1 VVGDIE
7 AILETGSVAAV
18 EIAASELA
26 KQGKATG
33 KCANCANPIIGSYC
47 SVCGQ
52 PTNVHRASVFEL
64 VHDFFS
70 ELVSFDSRILRTV
83 RALLFQPGELPLAF
97 KEGRTQRYMPAIRL
111 YLFVSLIFFV
121 LLGATGIAL
130 IQLEVVATPVKVSR
144 DAQGNY
150 FIPNPAYDKN
160 DPDTYF
166 LGKEIKIP
174 AARATQK
181 GGMYTFR
188 TNSYFFKRLGSVHSN
203 LTPAE
208 RAQLTE
214 PSPSMNVDT
223 DALLTREM
231 ENAGGD
237 KNAQRAIADARAHLH
252 AAGATAK
259 GQMLKGS
266 ITSGIQRIAADPAA
280 LNEPITTWLPR
291 ALFFLLPI
299 YAIILALM
307 HIRRRKEY
315 YFVDHLVFSLAIHTF
330 LFAGLIGA
338 AVLAQFVDDT
348 LVAVALFV
356 ALTVYIFLAMRR
368 FYKQSW
374 FWTSMKFVLVSGIY
388 TIFFLIPA
396 LAIVMSLG
404 FFGGKLG

>member
-1 VVGDIE
+1 MVGDLE
-7 AILETGSVAAV
+7 AILETGSIAAV
-18 EIAASELA
+18 ELAASELA

-47 SVCGQ
+47 AVCGQ
-52 PTNVHRASVFEL
+52 PTNVHRASLYDLGHE
-64 VHDFFS
+64 FFS

-97 KEGRTQRYMPAIRL
+97 KDGRTQRYMPAIRL

-130 IQLEVVATPVKVSR
+130 IQLEVVATPVKVQR
-144 DAQGNY
+144 DAQGHY

-166 LGKEIKIP
+166 LGKEIKISP
-174 AARATQK
+174 IRATQK
-181 GGMYTFR
+181 GGMVTFT
-188 TNSYFFKRLGSVHSN
+188 TNTYFFRRLGTVHSN
-203 LTPAE
+203 LTPAQ
-208 RAQLTE
+208 RVQLTE
-214 PSPSMNVDT
+214 PAPGMDVDT
-223 DALLTREM
+223 DALLAREM
-231 ENAGGD
+231 ANVGGD
-237 KNAQRAIADARAHLH
+237 KDARRAIAEARAHLH
-252 AAGATAK
+252 RGDATGKAQAIK
-259 GQMLKGS
+259 TS
-266 ITSGIQRIAADPAA
+266 ITSGIQRVAADPAA

-299 YAIILALM
+299 YALILALM

-315 YFVDHLVFSLAIHTF
+315 YFVDHLVFSLAVHTF
-330 LFAGLIGA
+330 LFAALIGA

-356 ALTVYIFLAMRR
+356 ALTLYIFLAMKR
-368 FYKQSW
+368 FYKQGW
-374 FWTSMKFVLVSGIY
+374 FWTSVKFVLVSGIY
-388 TIFFLIPA
+388 TIFFLVPA

>member
-1 VVGDIE
+1 
-7 AILETGSVAAV
+7 
-18 EIAASELA
+18 
-26 KQGKATG
+26 
-33 KCANCANPIIGSYC
+33 
-47 SVCGQ
+47 
-52 PTNVHRASVFEL
+52 
-64 VHDFFS
+64 
-70 ELVSFDSRILRTV
+70 
-83 RALLFQPGELPLAF
+83 
-97 KEGRTQRYMPAIRL
+97 MPAIRL

-130 IQLEVVATPVKVSR
+130 IQLEVVATPIKVSR

-166 LGKEIKIP
+166 MGKEIKIP

-181 GGMYTFR
+181 GGLFTFT

-203 LTPAE
+203 LTPAQ

-214 PSPSMNVDT
+214 PAPTMELDA
-223 DALLTREM
+223 DALLRQQM
-231 ENAGGD
+231 HNAAGD
-237 KNAQRAIADARAHLH
+237 KDAQRALAAASAHVHDAVTREKKNGAAIRA
-252 AAGATAK
+252 
-259 GQMLKGS
+259 S

-299 YAIILALM
+299 YAIVLALM

-330 LFAGLIGA
+330 LFAALIGA
-338 AVLAQFVDDT
+338 AVLAQFLPGEYVAAAL
-348 LVAVALFV
+348 LVAMTL
-356 ALTVYIFLAMRR
+356 YIFFAMKR

-374 FWTSMKFVLVSGIY
+374 FWTSVKFILVSGLY
-388 TIFFLIPA
+388 TIFFLLPA